1 MKLEILPSA
10 EEDLADGFW
19 FYEKQG
25 NGLGKYFRESLISEI
40 EGLLTCGG
48 VHRQVN
54 ELAEFREFDHLIDNG
69 SGLLACHAEE
79 DRPHDNVVEARDL
92 EVHAHGQVSE

>member
-10 EEDLADGFW
+10 VEDLADGFW

-54 ELAEFREFDHLIDNG
+54 GWHRVLARRFPYAVYY
-69 SGLLACHAEE
+69 S
-79 DRPHDNVVEARDL
+79 V
-92 EVHAHGQVSE
+92 HGQTVLVRAVLDCRRDPSWTRRKLQ

>member
-1 MKLEILPSA
+1 MKLKILPSA

-25 NGLGKYFRESLISEI
+25 QGLGAYFRESLISDI

-48 VHRQVN
+48 VHRLVN
-54 ELAEFREFDHLIDNG
+54 GWHRMLARRFPYAVYY
-69 SGLLACHAEE
+69 SV
-79 DRPHDNVVEARDL
+79 HDQTVLVRAVLDCRRDPSWTRRKL
-92 EVHAHGQVSE
+92 Q

>member
-54 ELAEFREFDHLIDNG
+54 GWHRVLARRFPYAVYY
-69 SGLLACHAEE
+69 S
-79 DRPHDNVVEARDL
+79 V
-92 EVHAHGQVSE
+92 HGQTVLVRAVLDCRRDPSWTRRKLQ